1 MAKLVDVRRVR
12 GARCLGSALIAVLLC
27 GSVSSAGRAGEAALL
42 RLATLA
48 PEASSAGAIFKAF
61 DKSVR
66 QRSGNKVQMRLY
78 AGGVAGD
85 ERDVIRKMKIG
96 QLEGAALTSIGLGQ
110 IVRSVLVLQ
119 MPGLFETRDQVD
131 KVRKEMAS
139 EFQRQFESAGY
150 VLLGWG
156 DVGELRV
163 FGKRPVASPQDY
175 QKARPWVWREDP
187 ISSELMSLIGANGVA
202 LGLPEVFAA
211 LQTGMVDTVSATAIG
226 ALGFQWFR
234 FVKYM
239 SKTTGQPVVGATVV
253 RKEWFDA
260 QPPDVQKALREVS
273 EGVSAQLL
281 TRVRS
286 EDERAAQTLRGRGVQ
301 EFDMMA
307 KRAEWEP
314 VLRKLIDRMA
324 GKLYSR
330 DLLERVY
337 RVAHD
342 GAPLPTSR

>member
-1 MAKLVDVRRVR
+1 MAKLVNVLRARAPYIV
-12 GARCLGSALIAVLLC
+12 GALFVVVLC
-27 GSVSSAGRAGEAALL
+27 GRVSGAGRAGEAALL

-61 DKSVR
+61 DKSIR
-66 QRSGNKVQMRLY
+66 ERSGSKVQLRLY

-119 MPGLFETRDQVD
+119 MPGLFESRDQVD
-131 KVRKEMAS
+131 KVRKELAS
-139 EFQRQFESAGY
+139 EFQRQFGSAGY

-175 QKARPWVWREDP
+175 KTVRPWVWREDP
-187 ISSELMSLIGANGVA
+187 ISTELMSIIGANGVA

-226 ALGFQWFR
+226 ALGLQWFR
-234 FVKYM
+234 FIKYM
-239 SKTTGQPVVGATVV
+239 SKSTGQPVVGATVV
-253 RKEWFDA
+253 RKDWFDA
-260 QPPDVQKALREVS
+260 QPLDVQKALRDVS
-273 EGVSAQLL
+273 ESFSTQLL
-281 TRVRS
+281 TRVRTD
-286 EDERAAQTLRGRGVQ
+286 DERAAQALRGRGVQ
-301 EFDMMA
+301 EFDMLA

-314 VLRKLIDRMA
+314 VLRKLTDRMT

-330 DLLERVY
+330 ELLERVY

-342 GAPLPTSR
+342 GAALPK

>member
-1 MAKLVDVRRVR
+1 MMAKLSSVSR
-12 GARCLGSALIAVLLC
+12 ARAGRSAAALVVLLLC
-27 GSVSSAGRAGEAALL
+27 GSAASAGKAGEAALL
-42 RLATLA
+42 RIATLA
-48 PEASSAGAIFKAF
+48 PEASGAGAIFKAF
-61 DKSVR
+61 DKGVR
-66 QRSGNKVQMRLY
+66 ERSGDKLQLRLY

-119 MPGLFETRDQVD
+119 MPGLFESREQVD
-131 KVRKEMAS
+131 KVRRELAS

-156 DVGELRV
+156 DVGDRRV
-163 FGKRPVASPQDY
+163 FGKKPVASPRDY
-175 QKARPWVWREDP
+175 KSVRPWVWREDP
-187 ISSELMSLIGANGVA
+187 ISNELMSIVGANGVA

-211 LQTGMVDTVSATAIG
+211 LQTGMVDTVTATAVS
-226 ALGFQWFR
+226 ALGLQWFR

-239 SKTTGQPVVGATVV
+239 SKSTGEPVVGATVV
-253 RKEWFDA
+253 RKDWFDA

-273 EGVSAQLL
+273 QSFSAQLL

-286 EDERAAQTLRGRGVQ
+286 EDERAAQTLRSRGVQ
-301 EFDMMA
+301 EYDMMA

-314 VLRKLIDRMA
+314 ILRKLAERMA

-330 DLLERVY
+330 ELLERVY

-342 GAPLPTSR
+342 GASLPAP